1 MSYINI
7 LPDDLIPDFE
17 GKKLTSNIIK
27 IHSVHSSFI
36 KRHYEMY
43 RELMYTDGPLSRLQ
57 RQLIAVVVSVINKCY
72 Y

>member
-1 MSYINI
+1 MSFITI
-7 LPDDLIPDFE
+7 LPEDSILDFK
-17 GKKLTSNIIK
+17 GKKHTSNIIK
-27 IHSVHSSFI
+27 IHSVHSCFI

-43 RELMYTDGPLSRLQ
+43 RELIYTDGPLSRLQ